1 MDVPKLGVELE
12 LQLPVYT
19 TAIATQ
25 DPSHVCGLP
34 HSSWQCKILN
44 PLAGARD
51 HTHIL
56 MDASWVLNLLGHN
69 GNPPNSILM

>member
-1 MDVPKLGVELE
+1 MSVA
-12 LQLPVYT
+12 Y
-19 TAIATQ
+19 
-25 DPSHVCGLP
+25 P

-56 MDASWVLNLLGHN
+56 MDTSWVLNLLGN
-69 GNPPNSILM
+69 DGNPPNSILM